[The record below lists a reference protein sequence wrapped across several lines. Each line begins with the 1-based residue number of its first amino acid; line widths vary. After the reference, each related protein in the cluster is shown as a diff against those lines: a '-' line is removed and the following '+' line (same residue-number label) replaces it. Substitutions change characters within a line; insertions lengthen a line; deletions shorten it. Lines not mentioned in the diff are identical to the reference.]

1 MWEINFFLKSSQV
14 KFSSFTL
21 CASAPLRVSE
31 AGRSL
36 IKKCSLFYEETKLC
50 KWVGSGIC
58 LTIALPI
65 SKEEVAAGEG
75 ALQT

>member
-1 MWEINFFLKSSQV
+1 MI
-14 KFSSFTL
+14 
-21 CASAPLRVSE
+21 CYA
-31 AGRSL
+31 
-36 IKKCSLFYEETKLC
+36 TKLC
-50 KWVGSGIC
+50 KCVGSGIC